1 MKTSQAELNELLT
14 EYWKLRHETG
24 MLFVFATI
32 STDGSIR
39 GLYGNSRKQAW
50 DASSKYMTL
59 YLCRLY
65 VSRAVRSNRVFL
77 VWIANRGCPAI
88 SFPGDFTS
96 AYLPSASTTTQVGFH
111 PLASPCSPRT
121 KEWSHCRSSRSQC
134 LQCFDSGFPVQN
146 VQHPCT
152 REDSHAKAEPSPSS

>member
-1 MKTSQAELNELLT
+1 MAEHMKTSQAELNELLT

-24 MLFVFATI
+24 MPSMFATI
-32 STDGSIR
+32 STDGSTR

-77 VWIANRGCPAI
+77 VWISNRGGVLLYRSRVCRCPCY
-88 SFPGDFTS
+88 GRLVLHLGLS
-96 AYLPSASTTTQVGFH
+96 A
-111 PLASPCSPRT
+111 
-121 KEWSHCRSSRSQC
+121 
-134 LQCFDSGFPVQN
+134 
-146 VQHPCT
+146 
-152 REDSHAKAEPSPSS
+152 